1 MKIINEMVELIKMYN
16 EDCLQGMKRIPDG
29 SVDAIICD
37 LPYGTTKCKW
47 DTVIPFEPLWEQYNR
62 VIKKHGAIVL
72 FGAEPFTSSLIISNL
87 SKFREKLTWQKHKPS
102 NIGNAKY
109 MHLKYS
115 EDIVVFSDG
124 KCVYNP
130 QMQPRLSDRVR
141 QAQKGNSKQWRT
153 NRKDSAEV
161 SFATAYEARDWHTF
175 DADLKYPGNV
185 ITIPAVVSNSHEK
198 VSHPTQKPVALL
210 EYLVKTYTNEGE
222 TVLDNCFGSGTTAI
236 ACINTNRKF
245 IGFELDKEYYELGIN
260 RLKKALSEPR

>member
-1 MKIINEMVELIKMYN
+1 
-16 EDCLQGMKRIPDG
+16 
-29 SVDAIICD
+29 
-37 LPYGTTKCKW
+37 
-47 DTVIPFEPLWEQYNR
+47 
-62 VIKKHGAIVL
+62 
-72 FGAEPFTSSLIISNL
+72 
-87 SKFREKLTWQKHKPS
+87 
-102 NIGNAKY
+102 

-153 NRKDSAEV
+153 NRKDSSEV
-161 SFATAYEARDWHTF
+161 SFATLYEARDWHTF

-260 RLKKALSEPR
+260 RLKRLFLNQDSQLKYYSLLDNRNGTGIMIATASRSDIDHAILTFKIK